1 MKMNCH
7 LSVLVHEQ
15 AKQYGDREEVI
26 YKDFGGSEWKSVT
39 WNQLSATVRQVSN
52 ALLNL
57 GVKVQENIGI
67 FSNNCLQY
75 LYCDFGAWGVRAVTI
90 PFYATSSEQQIQ
102 FMVNDAQVRFLFVG
116 EQDQYDKAHRI
127 FALCP
132 SLERIIIFDKTVRIS
147 SHDPNALY
155 FEDFLKLGEG
165 LPRQSEVESL
175 LKQAS
180 LDDLANIL
188 YTSGTTGDSKGV
200 MLSHGHYYAALE
212 ANQKVVPITENDRV
226 LNFLPFAHIFEKGW
240 ALLGMS
246 VGARMIVNTYPQ
258 DVQQSMRETHPTSM
272 SSVPRFWEK
281 VYVGVMEKIDNA
293 GALQRKIFHNALRV
307 GRRHNIEYLSRGK
320 RPPLMLHLEYEAIN
334 KTLFSIVRKELGLT
348 NPNIFPTAGA
358 AISPHV
364 EEFVHSIGLNMVAG
378 YGLTES
384 LATVSCD
391 QLDKVYTVGSV
402 GRPLDAVDVKI
413 SEEGEVLLKG
423 KTITRGYYN
432 RPDLNDTTFTANGYF
447 RTGDCGYLKDGEL
460 FLTDRIKDLFKTSNG
475 KYIAPQMIESL
486 LLVDKYIDQIAIIAD
501 QRKFV
506 SALII
511 PEYRL
516 LEDYARKN
524 NIPFE
529 SREDL
534 CANDKIH
541 SMIWNRIE
549 TLQQPLAHYEQVKR
563 FTLVP
568 HHFSMENGELTNTL
582 KLKRRVINE
591 NYKAEIDKMYEE
603 N

>member
-200 MLSHGHYYAALE
+200 MLSHGQYYAALE

-432 RPDLNDTTFTANGYF
+432 RPDLNDTTFTADGYF

-501 QRKFV
+501 LRKFV